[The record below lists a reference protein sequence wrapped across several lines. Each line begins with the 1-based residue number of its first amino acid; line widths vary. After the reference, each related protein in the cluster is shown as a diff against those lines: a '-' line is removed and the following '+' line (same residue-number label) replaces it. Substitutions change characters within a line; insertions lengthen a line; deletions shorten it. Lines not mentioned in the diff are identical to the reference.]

1 MASFPTVLGTATST
15 RSTGTDHS
23 VTMPGGIV
31 AGEILLVFASFE
43 GTTGIT
49 VPGDWT
55 VQSNTLNA
63 PGIRLLVVSK
73 IAAGSDTLTLTS
85 AASTSS
91 AHAAYRAFSNDN
103 TLRITTATGTS
114 TTPNPPSLNNGASQK
129 FLWFAAFAGDS
140 SSATVTS
147 YPANYT
153 TNQLTAH
160 RGRALLAVAT
170 RNNEIGTEDPGVFTI
185 PASDRWACATVSI
198 DEQALVNGNFPI
210 VTSVSDIFAPAIDF
224 AGNGTFP
231 LLVSNSSFFTP
242 STKAA
247 TKANWVNEPKPS
259 TTWINEQR

>member
-1 MASFPTVLGTATST
+1 MASFPTVLGTATSI
-15 RSTGTDHS
+15 RSTTTSHP

-31 AGEILLVFASFE
+31 AGEILLVFASFQS
-43 GTTGIT
+43 TTGIT

-55 VQSNTLNA
+55 VQSNTLNSA
-63 PGIRLLVVSK
+63 IRLLVLSK

-85 AASTSS
+85 AASTNS

-103 TLRITTATGTS
+103 TLRITTASGTS

-129 FLWFAAFAGDS
+129 FLWFAAFASES

-160 RGRALLAVAT
+160 QGNALLAVAT

-185 PASDRWACATVSI
+185 PASDRWACATLSI
-198 DEQALVNGNFPI
+198 DEQVLVNGNFPI

-224 AGNGTFP
+224 AGNATFP

-247 TKANWVNEPKPS
+247 TKTNWVNEPKPS
-259 TTWINEQR
+259 TTWVNEPR